1 MKQMNARLK
10 WMKIF
15 DKSAKLPETKEEV
28 KTWWDRIDGDLSPEN
43 LHCDGEISAS
53 AARAKARKLNAELRE
68 LEAHARKHGLVASA
82 RESRWVD

>member
-28 KTWWDRIDGDLSPEN
+28 EKWWDRIDCDLSPEN
-43 LHCDGEISAS
+43 LCCDGEISAS
-53 AARAKARKLNAELRE
+53 AARAKARQLNAELRE
-68 LEAHARKHGLVASA
+68 LDAYARKIGICTPA
-82 RESRWVD
+82 R